1 MSNLQAAVRRRL
13 NPILLLLLAGG
24 YLVIV
29 GELFIYQHWDGVQFI
44 GFAASV
50 IGLIA
55 VLLGLFVKGGLR
67 IGLAILLAVLSLSGL
82 IGAFQHLE
90 SSAEGGEG
98 AIPALAATSA
108 GANMLVAY
116 QPGAALERSALQEGE
131 EDESRE
137 SGEGGEETPPPLA
150 PLSLA
155 GLSLMG
161 AAILLAKED

>member
-90 SSAEGGEG
+90 SSGEG

-161 AAILLAKED
+161 AAILLAKEE